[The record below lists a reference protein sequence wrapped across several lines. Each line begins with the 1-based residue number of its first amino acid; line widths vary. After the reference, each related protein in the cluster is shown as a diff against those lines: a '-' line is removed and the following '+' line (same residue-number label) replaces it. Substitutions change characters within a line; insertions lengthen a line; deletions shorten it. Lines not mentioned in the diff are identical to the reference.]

1 MSRNKSKRE
10 LSFKPKYKLF
20 APKEGS
26 SEHIRL
32 LHEEIEAIYL
42 MDHQGMYQEDA
53 AISMGVSRPTLSR
66 IIKNARAKVATALIQ
81 GKELYIEDD
90 IKSFTIAFICEDTE
104 NYGLLDMYAKYIV
117 ILDIQELKIQ
127 EKKILPNP
135 LYETKLRPLPILAT
149 LFYEQ
154 RVDYF
159 CTNKLGEGLK
169 NSLSAKGIVSIK
181 KDAISQISLEK
192 MITSL

>member
-53 AISMGVSRPTLSR
+53 AASMGVSRPTFSR
-66 IIKNARAKVATALIQ
+66 IIKNARTKVATALIQ
-81 GKELYIEDD
+81 GKELHIEDD
-90 IKSFTIAFICEDTE
+90 IKSFRIAFICDNAEA
-104 NYGLLDMYAKYIV
+104 YGTLHMHGSHIIIV
-117 ILDIQELKIQ
+117 DVEALQIK
-127 EKKILPNP
+127 EKRVIPNP
-135 LYETKLRPLPILAT
+135 LYETKLRPLPILAS
-149 LFYEQ
+149 LFYEEKI
-154 RVDYF
+154 DYF
-159 CTNKLGEGLK
+159 LMATIGEGLK
-169 NSLSAKGIVSIK
+169 SALAAKGIVTMK
-181 KDAISQISLEK
+181 QESLSVK
-192 MITSL
+192 TLQALVSSL